1 MTMQISFF
9 AFLNFIQKDNAVA
22 VIWNQ
27 NCCSVII
34 RKNVSCDQSS
44 TPTLLNMSAILVF
57 GGHLENGRIRSGQE
71 SFCNLHYLENI
82 CCKFHA
88 CIIN

>member
-1 MTMQISFF
+1 MQISFF
-9 AFLNFIQKDNAVA
+9 CIFELYTKGQCRSCNLDSKLLFCDHQ
-22 VIWNQ
+22 
-27 NCCSVII
+27 
-34 RKNVSCDQSS
+34 NVSYDQSS
-44 TPTLLNMSAILVF
+44 TPALLNMSAILAF

-82 CCKFHA
+82 WCKFHA